1 MLAKNGVLRGL
12 EARGVIVI
20 DAGERGGNGG
30 FASEESG
37 RFRSWH
43 FCVVA
48 WIESETEAEERK
60 VKDWNDVCRVL
71 CILVE
76 NDNQGC
82 ERVLD
87 GIRDVSFHTDFEF
100 STRQVRRTVY

>member
-1 MLAKNGVLRGL
+1 MSHSFPVITLSQLFSYEPSHHGLDPLLAKNGVLRSL

-48 WIESETEAEERK
+48 WIESESEAGERMF
-60 VKDWNDVCRVL
+60 
-71 CILVE
+71 VE
-76 NDNQGC
+76 YSLSC
-82 ERVLD
+82 
-87 GIRDVSFHTDFEF
+87 
-100 STRQVRRTVY
+100 